1 MRAGHYAHSLLCGSV
16 VLFLLF
22 FAAGELPVA
31 ADVVV
36 LKSGR
41 RIQAVNVEERDGK
54 VYYEIELGRIG
65 IPRRLVERIE
75 RGDYV
80 AQPPKVAA
88 VPAAV
93 DLAALS
99 DADVLRVVING
110 TVDRGL
116 LLRLEREASANA
128 SSAARESRRRP
139 GERAAAA
146 HVRISQLHSQRGNPR
161 AAADSLRQ
169 ALRFAPNHPGLLLRL
184 ATLEIQLERYDAA
197 LTHLRPVV
205 RDSRLAFEGYRLQGW
220 VYYRKEEMNRAVAA
234 WERALRLRSDSEL
247 EAQLRRIRR
256 EADASGDFR
265 QQASGHFLLRYE
277 GDIAKP
283 PRLARTVLRALDR
296 MYGDLSHEFNLAPR
310 EAIVV
315 LFYPNQAFY
324 ALTGLP
330 PGVHGVYDGKIR
342 VPVEGLVSLTPALE
356 QVLRHEL
363 VHAFVFLK
371 SRGRARRWLQEG
383 LAQWHAHQ
391 RPQHAPSA
399 FRSLFEPR
407 DGSALG
413 RIEAGFGGDW
423 NQVTAAYSAAW
434 LVVDTLQRRFG
445 RGDMVQM
452 LDALAAGRGT
462 EAALRRAYRLRPAD
476 LDRLV
481 FDALR

>member
-1 MRAGHYAHSLLCGSV
+1 M
-16 VLFLLF
+16 
-22 FAAGELPVA
+22 
-31 ADVVV
+31 
-36 LKSGR
+36 
-41 RIQAVNVEERDGK
+41 
-54 VYYEIELGRIG
+54 
-65 IPRRLVERIE
+65 
-75 RGDYV
+75 
-80 AQPPKVAA
+80 
-88 VPAAV
+88 
-93 DLAALS
+93 
-99 DADVLRVVING
+99 
-110 TVDRGL
+110 
-116 LLRLEREASANA
+116 
-128 SSAARESRRRP
+128 
-139 GERAAAA
+139 
-146 HVRISQLHSQRGNPR
+146 
-161 AAADSLRQ
+161 
-169 ALRFAPNHPGLLLRL
+169 
-184 ATLEIQLERYDAA
+184 
-197 LTHLRPVV
+197 V
-205 RDSRLAFEGYRLQGW
+205 RDSRLAFEGYRLQGL
-220 VYYRKEEMNRAVAA
+220 VYYRKEEMSRAVAA

-247 EAQLRRIRR
+247 EAQLRQLRR

-296 MYGDLSHEFNLAPR
+296 MYGDLSHEVNLAPR

-315 LFYPNQAFY
+315 LFYPNQAFC

-330 PGVHGVYDGKIR
+330 PGVYDGKIR

-383 LAQWHAHQ
+383 LAQWHARQ

-413 RIEAGFGGDW
+413 RIEVGFGGDW

-445 RGDMVQM
+445 RGDMEQM
-452 LDALAAGRGT
+452 LEALAAGQGT

-481 FDALR
+481 FDSLR